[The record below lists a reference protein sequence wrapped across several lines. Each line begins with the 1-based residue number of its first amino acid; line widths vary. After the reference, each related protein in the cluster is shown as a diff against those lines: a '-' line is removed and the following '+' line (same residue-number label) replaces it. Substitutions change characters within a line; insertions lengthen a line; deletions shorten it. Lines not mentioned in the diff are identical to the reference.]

1 MGVDREACVA
11 NGAVSNCCCSNCC
24 QHVLG
29 GSEVIKEDLEVPNQQ
44 HKRAHT
50 SHTAVYGFVAVAS
63 LYRAALSARC
73 SALLHTL

>member
-1 MGVDREACVA
+1 MVLYQTVA
-11 NGAVSNCCCSNCC
+11 VATVASTS
-24 QHVLG
+24 

-44 HKRAHT
+44 HKRVHT